1 MTTVEQRPSAGYELA
16 RKAMVDS
23 QLRTSGVNAEFVLQ
37 RMGAVAREE
46 FVPSTAR
53 GIAYIDRAIPLDG
66 GRQLGAPVVQG
77 RMLQEAA
84 PVKADRVL
92 LVDGGS
98 GYLAELLRPLVQTLD
113 VISPEQALAADTPAG
128 DYSLVLID
136 GAVEQLPATLAT
148 RIADSGRIV
157 TGLVINQI
165 TSVAIGRK
173 SGAAISLMPVIEMG
187 IPVLAEFNLPKG
199 WSF

>member
-1 MTTVEQRPSAGYELA
+1 
-16 RKAMVDS
+16 MVDS

-37 RMGAVAREE
+37 RMGVVARED
-46 FVPSTAR
+46 FVPSIAR
-53 GIAYIDRAIPLDG
+53 GIAYIDRAIALDG
-66 GRQLGAPVVQG
+66 GRQLAAPVVQG

-84 PVKADRVL
+84 PNKADRAL

-113 VISPEQALAADTPAG
+113 VVSPEQALAADTPTG

-136 GAVEQLPATLAT
+136 GAVEQLPAALAA

-157 TGLVINQI
+157 TGLVINRI

-173 SGAAISLMPVIEMG
+173 SGATISLLPVIEMG